1 MPDFVATAETDVD
14 ATPAK
19 VWSALTDPA
28 QIKKFMFGSQVETD
42 WQVGSPIVWKGEYE
56 GKAYEDK
63 GEIVEVVTNK
73 RLKVT
78 HFSPLSGQ
86 PDVPEN
92 YHNLTYELDD
102 RDGKTHLSLSQDRNA
117 SAEEAEHS
125 QKMWR
130 QMLDGVKE
138 VVEGS

>member
-1 MPDFVATAETDVD
+1 MAT
-14 ATPAK
+14 
-19 VWSALTDPA
+19 
-28 QIKKFMFGSQVETD
+28 GSR
-42 WQVGSPIVWKGEYE
+42 IVWKGEYE

-63 GEIVEVVTNK
+63 GEIVEVVANK

-86 PDVPEN
+86 PDLPEN

-102 RDGKTHLSLSQDRNA
+102 RDGKTHLSLSQDRNG

-125 QKMWR
+125 QKMWH

-138 VVEGS
+138 VVEGQ

>member
-14 ATPAK
+14 APPAK

-117 SAEEAEHS
+117 SAEEAQHS

-138 VVEGS
+138 VVEGR